1 MKHYTQD
8 QIAKYANTYI
18 VPQDLKITK
27 LVLKS
32 QTDKNGEAMVYI
44 RLRRYDPLKRKD
56 IKEKRIPTNIRVN
69 PKSWSSKKGEV
80 LKSDL
85 DFQSKNRKINDK
97 ESQIKN
103 YINNPS
109 VDYQMAQL
117 SKEEFLLIE
126 EVFPSAKLFKYKKC
140 LADYIDEY
148 YERRKKLGHPHGTVK
163 EFKTVLNRVKKFDD
177 SLNTRTFL
185 PDINISWSDK
195 FEVWLN
201 GKYSEG
207 TVDKTYTILS
217 TVLNYL
223 WELRDELKIEMNDKF
238 KSKRFRRGK
247 KSKNDPNP
255 FTEDQLMALYKHRFD
270 TLHLETVRK
279 MILLQ
284 CYTGIRYDDIK
295 RIRPENIKDGFLIF
309 KPKKTERHTV
319 EVEQPL
325 NPYSKALLEE
335 VNNDTSVY
343 KMQNQPYNRAI
354 NDLLK
359 ILAANEDYKHLK
371 FKTDHTS
378 HNFRDTFISQA
389 VTKGVNWKSI
399 LKWVGQSSYKIMD
412 RYIHLSKTF
421 EESEMKKLYSK
432 ENDRPNQEF
441 KH

>member
-1 MKHYTQD
+1 
-8 QIAKYANTYI
+8 
-18 VPQDLKITK
+18 
-27 LVLKS
+27 
-32 QTDKNGEAMVYI
+32 MVYL
-44 RLRRYDPLKRKD
+44 RLRRYDPLTKKD
-56 IKEKRIPTNIRVN
+56 IKEKRIPTSVRVN

-85 DFQSKNRKINDK
+85 DYQLKNRKINDK

-109 VDYQMAQL
+109 LDYKMAQL
-117 SKEEFLLIE
+117 SREEFLIIE
-126 EVFPSAKLFKYKKC
+126 EVFPSAKVLKYKKC

-148 YERRKKLGHPHGTVK
+148 YERRKNLGHPHGTIK

-177 SLNTRTFL
+177 SLNIRTFL

-201 GKYSEG
+201 GKYAEG

-223 WELRDELKIEMNDKF
+223 WELRDELKIEMTDKF

-255 FTEDQLMALYKHRFD
+255 LTEGQLTTLYKHRFD

-284 CYTGIRYDDIK
+284 CFTGIRYDDIK
-295 RIRPENIKDGFLIF
+295 RIRPYHIKENFLVF
-309 KPKKTERHTV
+309 MPQKTVRHSV

-325 NPYSKALLEE
+325 NPFSKELLEE
-335 VNNDTSVY
+335 VNYDTSVY
-343 KMQNQPYNRAI
+343 KMQNQSYNRAI
-354 NDLLK
+354 TDLLK
-359 ILAANEDYKHLK
+359 IIAAKEEYKHLK
-371 FKTDHTS
+371 FKNDHTS

-421 EESEMKKLYSK
+421 EESEMKKLYA
-432 ENDRPNQEF
+432 
-441 KH
+441 